1 MEEVTKLVKLVT
13 VRGQKVIPLLDLED
27 NKSNKEK
34 TLFQKV
40 QNGECRDD
48 KEASELLYGTAP
60 DDARFKMLKMRL
72 KKKLLNHLFF
82 LDFTNNRFKVSSR
95 YEQECLNIIHQV
107 RILILNGEY
116 QIAEKLLKS
125 ALKISHGCQ
134 FTFITVTC
142 LELLV
147 VTYAETGNSK
157 TFYSAQEALSKYRS
171 LAAHEHEA
179 EDLFYVAKLELNK
192 SVQSRKCFLSQLNA
206 TLKRLNDLWVKT
218 KSYNIYDNYYM
229 LNIWYHEL
237 TGEFGEIVSMA
248 IESER
253 LLQEKS
259 LNEKR
264 FDHRYNKYI
273 NVYAHLRA
281 RDFDNGLA
289 LAEQYVEDF
298 DRSTNNWFAFMEN
311 YFLMAMHS
319 RKYSLA
325 LQLYLEVIKN
335 DFYEKISPLAS
346 ERWTLYRT
354 YLYFVS
360 PSLELLKQF
369 SYRDLLTAVPEYG
382 KDKQG
387 FNVAILIIQLMY
399 YLRERD
405 FEALNYRIGYL
416 RKYMGT
422 HLKDTFSD
430 RSRLFFKLLLLTER
444 EELDPVECRKKG
456 KQIYEKLQTTPPP
469 GDAYAEIEIIPY
481 EHLWEQALQILEQPN
496 SGAAK

>member
-1 MEEVTKLVKLVT
+1 MEEVSRLVKLVS
-13 VRGQKVIPLLDLED
+13 VRGQKVIPLLDMED
-27 NKSNKEK
+27 TKSNKEK
-34 TLFQKV
+34 SLFMKV
-40 QNGECRDD
+40 QNGECKDD
-48 KEASELLYGTAP
+48 KEAAEMLYGTTP

-82 LDFTNNRFKVSSR
+82 LDFTNSRFKVSYR

-125 ALKISHGCQ
+125 TLKISNECQ

-147 VTYAETGNSK
+147 VAYAEIGNSK
-157 TFYSAQEALSKYRS
+157 EFYTTKEELIKSRV

-192 SVQSRKCFLSQLNA
+192 SVQSRKCFLDQLNA
-206 TLKRLNDLWVKT
+206 TVRRLKDLWAET
-218 KSYNIYDNYYM
+218 KSFNIFDNYYM

-237 TGEFGEIVSMA
+237 TGEFSEIVSMA
-248 IESER
+248 TESEQ
-253 LLQEKS
+253 LLQAKS

-273 NVYAHLRA
+273 NVYAHLRG
-281 RDFDNGLA
+281 RTFENGLE
-289 LAEQYVEDF
+289 LAEQYVKDF
-298 DRSTNNWFAFMEN
+298 DKSTNNWFAFMEN
-311 YFLMAMHS
+311 YFLLAMHA
-319 RKYSLA
+319 RKYDLA
-325 LQLYLEVIKN
+325 LRLYLEVVEN
-335 DFYEKISPLAS
+335 DFYEKISRMAS

-354 YLYFVS
+354 YLYFIN
-360 PSLELLKQF
+360 PSSELLKF

-405 FEALNYRIGYL
+405 LEALNYRIGYL

-430 RSRLFFKLLLLTER
+430 RSRLFFKLLLLAER
-444 EELDPVECRKKG
+444 EELDPVECQKKG
-456 KQIYEKLQTTPPP
+456 MPIFEKLKAIPPP

-481 EHLWEQALQILEQPN
+481 EHLWELALQILEE
-496 SGAAK
+496 